1 MPRLEST
8 RSVTH
13 TPVAANVIN
22 KQRFVNIVTGAEVDE
37 ALSGGMAVGV
47 SGNESLAAA
56 TTPIQVY
63 LLDGAMVPVESGAAV
78 TLGTRV
84 MSDATGRVI
93 TATGATAR
101 VLGVAM
107 ESAGG
112 AGEFITIATQ
122 SPSDFVA

>member
-84 MSDATGRVI
+84 MSDATGRAI